1 MLVCFD
7 PINIATT
14 EPWVNPAIMS
24 SEEIWMCASGPCDA
38 NMFLIRHKNILIVP
52 ILKYL
57 RHRGELKLATHTRV
71 AAAVLLLVA
80 GLMKVFIWGAG
91 PGAGL
96 GCSSR
101 LVITQYSA
109 GILYNIGTHWVG
121 ARSEYIINVLC
132 VY

>member
-14 EPWVNPAIMS
+14 KPWVNPAITS
-24 SEEIWMCASGPCDA
+24 SEEIEMCASGPCDA

-71 AAAVLLLVA
+71 AAAVLLLVQ

-91 PGAGL
+91 AGGWAGL
-96 GCSSR
+96 GW
-101 LVITQYSA
+101 A
-109 GILYNIGTHWVG
+109 AAPGW
-121 ARSEYIINVLC
+121 
-132 VY
+132 

>member
-14 EPWVNPAIMS
+14 EPWVNPAITS
-24 SEEIWMCASGPCDA
+24 SEEIEMCASGPCDA

-91 PGAGL
+91 
-96 GCSSR
+96 
-101 LVITQYSA
+101 
-109 GILYNIGTHWVG
+109 ILYNIGIHWVG
-121 ARSEYIINVLC
+121 ARSEYLHHQCAMLLC